1 VANGTLKNSVDVSTA
16 TKSGNDYT
24 VGSGNITVTSAGYYC
39 FTATWA
45 GDTNYKPVSP
55 ATVFQDDGT
64 NECLQITPVS
74 PALHTQVSNAGPSS
88 PGTTIHDTV
97 TFDTAPATPS
107 NGTFG
112 TITFSVYGPFQTST
126 ATCTGTPTTST
137 ATVQAGVTSYNS
149 SDFSPTAPG
158 YYFWTA
164 SYAPG
169 TGDVNNTSITASCG
183 EANEAYQVQKLQP
196 SIDTAQKY
204 VLHDEVTITVASS
217 SAGALAGH
225 VRFRLYNNAT
235 CSTTSPNALLYDSD
249 TPHPGGIA
257 VTVAA
262 NGLTATASSDN
273 VNVNATASHLS
284 WLVQYTSTNTG
295 HFGVQSSCDVENS
308 AVTINN
314 GTTQTT
320 TFP

>member
-1 VANGTLKNSVDVSTA
+1 
-16 TKSGNDYT
+16 
-24 VGSGNITVTSAGYYC
+24 
-39 FTATWA
+39 
-45 GDTNYKPVSP
+45 
-55 ATVFQDDGT
+55 
-64 NECLQITPVS
+64 
-74 PALHTQVSNAGPSS
+74 
-88 PGTTIHDTV
+88 
-97 TFDTAPATPS
+97 
-107 NGTFG
+107 
-112 TITFSVYGPFQTST
+112 
-126 ATCTGTPTTST
+126 
-137 ATVQAGVTSYNS
+137 VTSYNS